1 MMNFSEKTGN
11 LFSNPDNEEESQI
24 DLHMISDDF
33 IKFYSNNL
41 IINGNSKEFFIN
53 DYCVNHYSE
62 NNCFESINYYLKN
75 ENNINNN
82 NKIFRVLKRENLEK
96 NRDNK
101 HDYIYRKD
109 AYYKHF
115 KSLFARFIKHN
126 ANTLKNICFP
136 NYANNNFANISYR
149 YTGNSKE
156 KDNYLFLFFK
166 IKDLL
171 SYGKDCKIKNRHYN
185 NEILIKVIE
194 ENEAKSINKN
204 IYIKLINFINNSV
217 ENELI
222 NYYDNKIEY
231 NKLINDPLCLFYD
244 KHFKKET
251 GFSLI
256 EKYGFIKI
264 LKKRISNV

>member
-136 NYANNNFANISYR
+136 NYANNNFANIS
-149 YTGNSKE
+149 
-156 KDNYLFLFFK
+156 
-166 IKDLL
+166 
-171 SYGKDCKIKNRHYN
+171 
-185 NEILIKVIE
+185 
-194 ENEAKSINKN
+194 NKN